1 VSLELPLLPLVGAGL
16 ACVRLLALVLS
27 APFFGHA
34 AIPLRVRLALAVVL
48 TAALAPGL
56 PAHVP
61 AELTPGAL
69 ALAALGEALVGA
81 CLGVTASLV
90 LAALGVAAELIS
102 VQGGIG
108 AAALFD
114 PTSGAA
120 SPALGLL
127 AQATALVVFLA
138 VGGHHVLLEAA
149 AHSFVV
155 LPAGGTGL
163 VDLLRHTV
171 TLGGFVFATA
181 LRLAAPFTAALLLSN
196 LTVGALGRLIP
207 QLNLMSVQLPAQIAI
222 SLALLAVC
230 ATPLVD
236 VLAGLLG
243 VGQAELLAGLLG
255 GAP

>member
-1 VSLELPLLPLVGAGL
+1 MTLELPLLPLVGAGL
-16 ACVRLLALVLS
+16 ACVRLLVLVLT
-27 APFFGHA
+27 APFFGNA
-34 AIPLRVRLALAVVL
+34 AIPLRTRLALSVVL
-48 TAALAPGL
+48 TAALAPAL
-56 PAHVP
+56 PAQPPVSL
-61 AELTPGAL
+61 EPGAL
-69 ALAALGEALVGA
+69 ALAALGEALTGA

-127 AQATALVVFLA
+127 AQSTALVVFLA

-149 AHSFVV
+149 AHSFEVV
-155 LPAGGTGL
+155 PAGGAGL
-163 VDLLRHTV
+163 VPLAQHAAS
-171 TLGGFVFATA
+171 LGGFVFATA
-181 LRLAAPFTAALLLSN
+181 LRLAAPFTAALLLTN

-222 SLALLAVC
+222 SLGLLAVC

-236 VLAGLLG
+236 VLASLLG
-243 VGQAELLAGLLG
+243 AGQAELLASVLG

>member
-1 VSLELPLLPLVGAGL
+1 MSFELPLSPLLGAGL
-16 ACVRLLALVLS
+16 AFVRLLAFVLT
-27 APFFGHA
+27 APFFGNT
-34 AIPLRVRLALAVVL
+34 AIPLRARIALAVL
-48 TAALAPGL
+48 FAAAVAPGL
-56 PAHVP
+56 PAPHPP
-61 AELTPGAL
+61 ALEPDAL
-69 ALAALGEALVGA
+69 ALAALGEALVGV
-81 CLGVTASLV
+81 CVGITAWIV
-90 LAALGVAAELIS
+90 LAALGIAAELIS

-127 AQATALVVFLA
+127 AQSTALVVFLA

-149 AHSFVV
+149 AHSFAL
-155 LPAGGTGL
+155 LPAGGAGI
-163 VDLLRHTV
+163 VEAVRHSAA
-171 TLGGFVFATA
+171 LGGFVFATG

-236 VLAGLLG
+236 VLAGLLRG
-243 VGQAELLAGLLG
+243 GQAELLQHVLG

>member
-1 VSLELPLLPLVGAGL
+1 VTFELPLLPLYAAGL
-16 ACVRLLALVLS
+16 ATLRLLALVLT
-27 APFFGHA
+27 APVFGHTA
-34 AIPLRVRLALAVVL
+34 LPLRSRLAVALVLA
-48 TAALAPGL
+48 AALAPGL
-56 PAHVP
+56 PAPVAAAAGP
-61 AELTPGAL
+61 APL
-69 ALAALGEALVGA
+69 ALAALCEALVGA

-114 PTSGAA
+114 PSSGAA
-120 SPALGLL
+120 SPAIGLL
-127 AQATALVVFLA
+127 AEATALVVFLA

-149 AHSFVV
+149 ARSFET
-155 LPAGGTGL
+155 LPAGGAGL
-163 VDLLRHTV
+163 AALFAQAAG
-171 TLGGFVFATA
+171 LGGFLFETA

-196 LTVGALGRLIP
+196 LVVGALGRLIP

-222 SLALLAVC
+222 SFALLAV
-230 ATPLVD
+230 AAAPLVD

-243 VGQAELLAGLLG
+243 RGQAELLAGLIG

>member
-1 VSLELPLLPLVGAGL
+1 VSFELPLLPLVAAGL
-16 ACVRLLALVLS
+16 ACVRMLALVLS

-34 AIPLRVRLALAVVL
+34 AIPLRMRLALAVL
-48 TAALAPGL
+48 FTAALAPAL

-69 ALAALGEALVGA
+69 VLAALVEALVGA

-108 AAALFD
+108 AAAVLD

-127 AQATALVVFLA
+127 AQSSALIVFLA

-149 AHSFVV
+149 ARSFTA
-155 LPAGGTGL
+155 LPAGGAGL
-163 VDLLRHTV
+163 VPLLQHV
-171 TLGGFVFATA
+171 AGLGAFVFETG

-222 SLALLAVC
+222 SLALLAAS

-243 VGQAELLAGLLG
+243 DGQAELLAGLLE